1 MKLLTLNRWDVSP
14 AEARATQAR
23 LAPLVVRTGSPRDVQ
38 LVAGIDV
45 ALPPGETRAAVV
57 VDSYPGLGLVDV
69 ATANCPVTFPYVPGL
84 LSFREAPAIVAAC
97 EKLSLEPDL
106 VIVDGHG
113 WSHPR
118 RIGIASHIGLIL
130 DRPTIGCAKSLL
142 VGKHGPVSENQGDWT
157 PVVDQGEVI
166 GAAVRSRVGVAPIY
180 VSVGNL
186 IGLEP
191 AIAWV
196 LACCRGYRLP
206 EPQRQAHKA
215 AGSR

>member
-1 MKLLTLNRWDVSP
+1 MKLRTLNRWDVSP
-14 AEARATQAR
+14 AEARAIQAD
-23 LAPLVVRTGSPRDVQ
+23 LAPLVVRSGDPSNVR
-38 LVAGIDV
+38 LVAGIDM
-45 ALPPGETRAAVV
+45 ALPRGEASAAVV
-57 VDSYPGLGLVDV
+57 VDSYPDLALLEV
-69 ATANCPVTFPYVPGL
+69 ATATCPLSFPYVPGL

-97 EKLSLEPDL
+97 EKMPLEPDL

-113 WSHPR
+113 YSHPR

-130 DRPTIGCAKSLL
+130 DRPTIGCAKSRL
-142 VGKHGPVSENQGDWT
+142 VGTHGPVGEKPGDWE
-157 PVVDQGEVI
+157 PVEDRGEVI
-166 GAAVRSRVGVAPIY
+166 GAALRTRAGVKPVY

-191 AIAWV
+191 AIRWV

-206 EPQRQAHKA
+206 VPQRQAHRA